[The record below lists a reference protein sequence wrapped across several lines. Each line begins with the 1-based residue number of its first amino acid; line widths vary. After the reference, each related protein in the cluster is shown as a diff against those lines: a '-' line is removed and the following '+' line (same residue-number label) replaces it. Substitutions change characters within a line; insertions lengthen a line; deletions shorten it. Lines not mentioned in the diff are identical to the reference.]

1 MLFGAEAPK
10 LVLYEAETETGME
23 ISTESIF
30 NSNLLVQPRTEL
42 TVDIV
47 LTRDNNPEH
56 DLSYTGLP
64 VHFEG
69 SGSEG
74 NVAYN
79 IDIVIGSLDLPVGP
93 DTPDVP
99 DPPTPPDIPIPPV
112 IPPVVPPVANP
123 SVTITAT
130 VTSWEEVPGGNIDF
144 RPSNE

>member
-1 MLFGAEAPK
+1 M
-10 LVLYEAETETGME
+10 
-23 ISTESIF
+23 
-30 NSNLLVQPRTEL
+30 
-42 TVDIV
+42 

-79 IDIVIGSLDLPVGP
+79 IDIVIGSPDLPVGP

-99 DPPTPPDIPIPPV
+99 DPPTPPDIPDDPDEPDIPIPPV
-112 IPPVVPPVANP
+112 TPPVVPPVANP
-123 SVTITAT
+123 SITITAT
-130 VTSWEEVPGGNIDF
+130 VTSWEEVSGGNIDF